1 MGSGVTGINMFL
13 EVRKEEVP
21 LITKLY
27 FDALTDSIKTGFVD
41 IWQLTGNCTVKV
53 LDATLKNIVIQSQIC
68 SREA

>member
-1 MGSGVTGINMFL
+1 M
-13 EVRKEEVP
+13 KEGVP

-27 FDALTDSIKTGFVD
+27 FDALTDSIKTDFVD
-41 IWQLTGNCTVKV
+41 IWQLTANCTVKV